1 MKKRVGI
8 IILVLLLLIL
18 AGGGAAFY
26 YYYSKYINIDAIYLE
41 MTIQG
46 MSVGGMTQ
54 EEAKAKVQEY
64 IDKVSQ

>member
-26 YYYSKYINIDAIYLE
+26 YYYSKYINIDSDLSG

-46 MSVGGMTQ
+46 WSVGRKDTGRGKGKSTG
-54 EEAKAKVQEY
+54 
-64 IDKVSQ
+64 ICR

>member
-26 YYYSKYINIDAIYLE
+26 YYYSKYINIDAIYPG

-46 MSVGGMTQ
+46 MSVRRNDTGRGKGKSTG
-54 EEAKAKVQEY
+54 
-64 IDKVSQ
+64 ICR

>member
-26 YYYSKYINIDAIYLE
+26 YYYSKYINIPTKIGAACLPLEIRQTKNNGRSASIY
-41 MTIQG
+41 
-46 MSVGGMTQ
+46 
-54 EEAKAKVQEY
+54 AK
-64 IDKVSQ
+64 